1 MAQAICFQRETKS
14 SIHTQREREREG
26 QPPPATERDN
36 EENAQVIE
44 VDRER
49 VRSDGEKALLQFLK
63 EVEMRKC
70 VLIAK

>member
-14 SIHTQREREREG
+14 FRERERG

-70 VLIAK
+70 VLRE